1 MLLIEANFLINIG
14 GTILNTMKYLYTL
27 AICFACLIVN
37 AQNLTV
43 LDAATKRPVP
53 FTVVTAILRGEPVSR
68 DYCNQDGTLT
78 VSVKNYEMLQFSC
91 LGYKEVVIKKSD
103 VGAEV
108 LLQPD
113 AFELD
118 EVVISGKTDV
128 VTVGYIDKKKLDF
141 SGTAA
146 GFQDAV
152 FIPNT
157 LGSATTVKSFLFKI
171 VNSKN
176 RFAYR
181 LHFYKPSL
189 MAHTPGEEITH
200 DNIIGF
206 VEKDAKGLTELDLS
220 AYAVEFPLEG
230 VYVSIEGLG
239 TCDANG
245 TITDAKKDAFITYET
260 FRTAEPIFCHQ
271 PDFFITTGW
280 INENERIIKDYE
292 YVKKLVHKDAL
303 RAPSFS
309 LKVYR

>member
-1 MLLIEANFLINIG
+1 MKLLYA
-14 GTILNTMKYLYTL
+14 L
-27 AICFACLIVN
+27 ALVFTCIAAN

-43 LDAATKRPVP
+43 LDADTKQPVS
-53 FTVVTAILRGEPVSR
+53 FTIATAILRGEPVSR

-78 VSVKNYEMLQFSC
+78 VSVKNYETLTFSC
-91 LGYKEVVIKKSD
+91 LGYKDVVLKKPD
-103 VGAEV
+103 VGAQV

-128 VTVGYIDKKKLDF
+128 VTVGYIDNKKLNF

-152 FIPNT
+152 YIPNT

-171 VNSKN
+171 VKSKN

-181 LHFYKPSL
+181 LHFYRPSL
-189 MAHTPGEEITH
+189 TAHTPGEEITH

-206 VEKDAKGLTELDLS
+206 IEKDAKGLTELDLA
-220 AYAVEFPLEG
+220 AYRVEFPIEG
-230 VYVSIEGLG
+230 VYVSVEGLG
-239 TCDANG
+239 VCDANG
-245 TITDAKKDAFITYET
+245 TIIDAKKDGFITYET
-260 FRTAEPIFCHQ
+260 FRTTEPIFCHQ
-271 PDFFITTGW
+271 PEFFIKNGW
-280 INENERIIKDYE
+280 INENERIIRDFEYMKDP
-292 YVKKLVHKDAL
+292 VPKDAL
-303 RAPSFS
+303 RAPSFG

>member
-1 MLLIEANFLINIG
+1 
-14 GTILNTMKYLYTL
+14 MKFLYTL
-27 AICFACLIVN
+27 VLGFACLTVN
-37 AQNLTV
+37 AQNLIV
-43 LDAATKRPVP
+43 LDAATKQPVP
-53 FTVVTAILRGEPVSR
+53 FTLVTAILRGEPVSR

-103 VGAEV
+103 VGAQV

-128 VTVGYIDKKKLDF
+128 LTVGYIDNKKLNF

-152 FIPNT
+152 YIPNT
-157 LGSATTVKSFLFKI
+157 LGSATTIKSFLFKI
-171 VNSKN
+171 VKSKN

-189 MAHTPGEEITH
+189 IAHTPGEEITH

-206 VEKDAKGLTELDLS
+206 IEKDAKGLTELDLS
-220 AYAVEFPLEG
+220 VYAVEFPLEG

-245 TITDAKKDAFITYET
+245 TITETKKDAFITYET

-271 PDFFITTGW
+271 PEFFIKNGW
-280 INENERIIKDYE
+280 INENERIIRDFE
-292 YVKKLVHKDAL
+292 YMKEPVPKDAL
-303 RAPSFS
+303 RAPSFG